1 VNTKKIVF
9 KQFLEI
15 SDFYLMSLLGNYLY
29 IFGHTKKSE
38 ILKTIAVKS
47 KFDKIDFKDFMY
59 ILHDNIEQ
67 YHVHDP
73 QIYKSFN
80 IVVRYRYSLEELK
93 EIYESVIK
101 LEKKNLGARFDG
113 LRNLKRFIGFLY
125 ILDLGPIEIQKFLS
139 DLVDIDCDALWY
151 IILEM
156 KPEKNIYYPT
166 FNRIMKKIIRITSN
180 FSSEERHDKRDKQKK
195 KQKNLIYNF

>member
-1 VNTKKIVF
+1 
-9 KQFLEI
+9 
-15 SDFYLMSLLGNYLY
+15 M
-29 IFGHTKKSE
+29 
-38 ILKTIAVKS
+38 
-47 KFDKIDFKDFMY
+47 
-59 ILHDNIEQ
+59 
-67 YHVHDP
+67 
-73 QIYKSFN
+73 
-80 IVVRYRYSLEELK
+80 YSLEELK

-180 FSSEERHDKRDKQKK
+180 FSSEERQDKRDKQKK
-195 KQKNLIYNF
+195 KQKNLIFNF